1 MGYYKYQRHLERE
14 KGESKQ
20 RYNFRNEVRKLNNR
34 LYRAEKAGID
44 LDPDLLNAI
53 LNDKRDK
60 SMTAAAKRLKS
71 FNRKKIQEYQDNL
84 ISEDSVIIDN
94 LYKEF
99 GEFDSNYDEKYHP
112 SGGFY
117 DELAKQVKPFK
128 RDNVDTLSEMLDY
141 AIADFGKRQV
151 IENIKQNMYQI
162 NKAIDTALYLIYVR
176 TSRKKTKVGQYAQ
189 EEDSELI
196 ELGRESTYEFAR
208 LISGNNGYS
217 IQWAKLDEL

>member
-1 MGYYKYQRHLERE
+1 MGHYKYQHQFERE

-20 RYNFRNEVRKLNNR
+20 HYRLRDEIRKLNNR

-44 LDPDLLNAI
+44 VDPDLLNAI

-60 SMTAAAKRLKS
+60 SMTVAAKRLKS
-71 FNRKKIQEYQDNL
+71 FNRKKILEYQDS
-84 ISEDSVIIDN
+84 IIGEDSVIIDN
-94 LYKEF
+94 LYKQF

-117 DELAKQVKPFK
+117 DELAKEVKPYK
-128 RDNVDTLSEMLDY
+128 RGNADTLSEMLDY
-141 AIADFGKRQV
+141 AIEDFGKRKV
-151 IENIKQNMYQI
+151 IENIKQNMYEI

-176 TSRKKTKVGQYAQ
+176 TSKKKAKVGQYAQ
-189 EEDSELI
+189 EEDSDLI
-196 ELGRESTYEFAR
+196 EMGKESTYEFAR

-217 IQWAKLDEL
+217 LQWSKFDEE

>member
-1 MGYYKYQRHLERE
+1 MGYYKYQRQLERE
-14 KGESKQ
+14 KGERKQ
-20 RYNFRNEVRKLNNR
+20 HYRLRDEIRKLNNR

-44 LDPDLLNAI
+44 VDPDVLNAI

-71 FNRKKIQEYQDNL
+71 FNRKKIQEYQDSL
-84 ISEDSVIIDN
+84 IGEDSVIIDN

-117 DELAKQVKPFK
+117 DELAKEVKPYK
-128 RDNVDTLSEMLDY
+128 RGNADTLSEMLDY
-141 AIADFGKRQV
+141 AIEDFGKRKV
-151 IENIKQNMYQI
+151 IENIKQNMYEI

-176 TSRKKTKVGQYAQ
+176 TSKKKAKVGQYAQ
-189 EEDSELI
+189 EEDSDLI
-196 ELGRESTYEFAR
+196 ELGQESTYEFAR
-208 LISGNNGYS
+208 LITGNSGYS
-217 IQWAKLDEL
+217 MQWSKFDEE